1 MLEIQSFGWI
11 AILYLMQYRLR
22 SYIKQ
27 IRIIINLKLITII
40 IRVNFC
46 AELLLLCNKEQ
57 GSGRLKIW
65 YSTLVI
71 MEFSYVQSAL

>member
-1 MLEIQSFGWI
+1 
-11 AILYLMQYRLR
+11 MQYRLVNH
-22 SYIKQ
+22 IKQ

-46 AELLLLCNKEQ
+46 AELLLLCNREQ
-57 GSGRLKIW
+57 RSGRLKIW

>member
-1 MLEIQSFGWI
+1 MV
-11 AILYLMQYRLR
+11 
-22 SYIKQ
+22 IK
-27 IRIIINLKLITII
+27 LKLITII
-40 IRVNFC
+40 IHVNFC

-65 YSTLVI
+65 FSTLVI